1 MTDAS
6 QGTSNG
12 GPSGRLSKN
21 KSERRLQE
29 LNFDPMQ
36 QVVDTYKKLEA
47 ELAWW
52 EGIRD
57 GSVVDIIGIGP
68 KGEERTRKYSFDA
81 HMRIFEQLLNVGDR
95 LMRYAYGRVPETQIT
110 ENRGRTPFVINLSN
124 GSKKTNGGEKNE

>member
-6 QGTSNG
+6 R
-12 GPSGRLSKN
+12 GPSDDAPLGRPSSKLH

-29 LNFDPMQ
+29 LKFDPMQ
-36 QVVDTYKKLEA
+36 RVVDNYRKLEG

-57 GSVVDIIGIGP
+57 RTIVSLLASG
-68 KGEERTRKYSFDA
+68 KERSYSFDA
-81 HMRIFEQLLNVGDR
+81 HMRIYEQLNNVADR

-110 ENRGRTPFVINLSN
+110 ENRGRVPFVINLSSG
-124 GSKKTNGGEKNE
+124 GSKRVDGVDNES